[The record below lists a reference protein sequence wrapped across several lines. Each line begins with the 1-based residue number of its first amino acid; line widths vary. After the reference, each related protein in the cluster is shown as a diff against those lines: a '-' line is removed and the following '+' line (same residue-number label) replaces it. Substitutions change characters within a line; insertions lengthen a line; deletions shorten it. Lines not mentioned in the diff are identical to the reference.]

1 MSEKDEIRVAIGNL
15 PADITE
21 EDLQED
27 LEHLGYDLR
36 VRLERS
42 GSAERVTAVITFE
55 GMTRTTAE
63 KLAEQLDGMPYRDR
77 TLRAYVP
84 LFLA

>member
-1 MSEKDEIRVAIGNL
+1 MSEKEEIRVAVGNL
-15 PADITE
+15 PPEITE

-27 LEHLGYDLR
+27 LEHLGYDLSIH
-36 VRLERS
+36 LERS
-42 GSAERVTAVITFE
+42 GSNDRVTAVIMFE

-63 KLAEQLDGMPYRDR
+63 KLADQLDGMPYRDR

>member
-1 MSEKDEIRVAIGNL
+1 MSKKEEIRVALGNL
-15 PADITE
+15 PPEITE

-27 LEHLGYDLR
+27 LKHLGYDLSIH
-36 VRLERS
+36 LQRS
-42 GSAERVTAVITFE
+42 GSNNRVTAVLMFE

-63 KLAEQLDGMPYRDR
+63 KLADQLDGMPYRDR